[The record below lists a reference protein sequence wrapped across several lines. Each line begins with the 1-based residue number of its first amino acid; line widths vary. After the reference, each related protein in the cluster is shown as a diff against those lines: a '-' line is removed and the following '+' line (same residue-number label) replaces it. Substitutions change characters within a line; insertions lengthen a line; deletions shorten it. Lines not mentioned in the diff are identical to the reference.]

1 MSGSYPGGE
10 GADAPLI
17 WDEDG
22 SFSASFAYG
31 PVVITGRYAKTSLP
45 APHRVDMAAELA
57 SIRRVLTVLRA
68 EDSILIEIALDEAR
82 YQLAKPEP
90 SADRIGAAVQRALD
104 LASRDEGFE
113 ERRDTLVPHLRQVCA
128 WLGAP
133 WYRLLGFVGLTF

>member
-1 MSGSYPGGE
+1 MSGPYPGGE
-10 GADAPLI
+10 GADAPLS

-22 SFSASFAYG
+22 SFSLSFASG
-31 PVVITGRYAKTSLP
+31 PVVVTGRYAKTSLP

-68 EDSILIEIALDEAR
+68 EDAILIEIALDEAR

-90 SADRIGAAVQRALD
+90 NADRIGAAVQRALD
-104 LASRDEGFE
+104 LASRDDGFE
-113 ERRDTLVPHLRQVCA
+113 DHRDTLVPPLRQVCA